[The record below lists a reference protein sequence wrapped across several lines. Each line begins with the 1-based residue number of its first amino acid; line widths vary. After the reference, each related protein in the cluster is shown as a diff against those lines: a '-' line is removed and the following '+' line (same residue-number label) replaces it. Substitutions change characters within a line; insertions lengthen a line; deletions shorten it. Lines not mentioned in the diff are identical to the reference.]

1 MKKFFAILFTIAALV
16 VFSSVSRAQDSQT
29 APAHR
34 YAVKRGVVEA
44 PPKRKVR
51 AVQKKVATAPKP
63 MIKKSVTHVAPKA
76 RAVAKKRIRWSAF
89 WKFASNPFIVPV
101 WVALFITGLAI
112 LDRIFWKR
120 REPEEYREVIEEN
133 AEEYSPSW
141 SQRLRDWIKD
151 FFRRLKKKP
160 AMAAG

>member
-1 MKKFFAILFTIAALV
+1 MRKLFAILFTIAALF
-16 VFSSVSRAQDSQT
+16 VFSSVSRAQNSQT
-29 APAHR
+29 TPAHR

-44 PPKRKVR
+44 PPKRRVL
-51 AVQKKVATAPKP
+51 AVQKKVATAPMP

-101 WVALFITGLAI
+101 WIALFITGLAI

-120 REPEEYREVIEEN
+120 REPEVSSTVIEEN
-133 AEEYSPSW
+133 AEEDSPSW
-141 SQRLRDWIKD
+141 SQKLWDRVKE